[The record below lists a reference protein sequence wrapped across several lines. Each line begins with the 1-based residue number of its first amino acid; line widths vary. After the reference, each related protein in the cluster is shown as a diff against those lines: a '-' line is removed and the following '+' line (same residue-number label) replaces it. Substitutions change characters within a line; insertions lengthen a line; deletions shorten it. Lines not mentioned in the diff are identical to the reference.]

1 MTFGE
6 KLYAILKITISKVM
20 N

>member
-6 KLYAILKITISKVM
+6 KVDLFSCIFSF
-20 N
+20 

>member
-6 KLYAILKITISKVM
+6 KI
-20 N
+20 